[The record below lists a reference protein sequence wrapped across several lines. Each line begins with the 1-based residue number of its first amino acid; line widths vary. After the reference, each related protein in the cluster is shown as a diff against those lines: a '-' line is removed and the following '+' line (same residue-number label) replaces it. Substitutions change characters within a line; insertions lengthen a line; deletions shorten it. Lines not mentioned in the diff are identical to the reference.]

1 MKLKLFLLVLLLM
14 PLCSF
19 SAVKDEYL
27 VGLGNTYLDKGMLD
41 KARLEF
47 TQALSANPSNQE
59 AKAALEGMPEIPK
72 EEGLISSFS
81 FLGGFIEEENKY
93 EDHYKGIPL
102 FFSFGFD
109 AKPFFSKIGLHTKGR
124 LEFVLEPFVN
134 AMFEPKANVELGSN
148 FLIEY
153 AFPLTKKF
161 QPYIKGGLGV
171 AWMSQ
176 HIEEQATQYNFLP
189 QGALGFHYL
198 IKDNVALSC
207 EFRHRHLSNAGIKD
221 PNKGVDASLYLA
233 GFTFYFK

>member
-1 MKLKLFLLVLLLM
+1 MGLKLFFLVLLFA

-19 SAVKDEYL
+19 SAVEDEYS
-27 VGLGNTYLDKGMLD
+27 VGLGNAYLDKGMPD
-41 KARLEF
+41 KAGVEF
-47 TQALSANPSNQE
+47 SQALSVNPSNQE
-59 AKAALEGMPEIPK
+59 AKDALENIQEVPVK
-72 EEGLISSFS
+72 EGLLSSFS
-81 FLGGFIEEENKY
+81 FFGGFIEEENKY

-109 AKPFFSKIGLHTKGR
+109 ARPFFSKIGLRTKGR
-124 LEFVLEPFVN
+124 LEFVLEPFIN
-134 AMFEPKANVELGSN
+134 AMFEPKAEVELGSN

-153 AFPLTKKF
+153 AFPLTEKF

-171 AWMSQ
+171 VWMSQ

-198 IKDNVALSC
+198 IKDNVSLSC

-233 GFTFYFK
+233 GLTFYFK